1 MTSQIAVFNALGV
14 AVASDTVTTISTARG
29 TKTTNNAQKIF
40 PLPEPHLLVVIE
52 SGAVISNGVHM
63 QLLISEWTRTL
74 KNPLPTVKDY
84 ADNFCAWY
92 STESALI
99 PQESE
104 LREVHLQLNEHYY
117 EIKHRVQT
125 DTANATSQEE
135 VVENF
140 RIHAVAALEWLE
152 QLELF
157 EGVTDADDA
166 ALLDELN
173 VDLNEKID
181 FIFEGI
187 PGLDELREI
196 LLKCAPLVLSRC
208 QQSSEDSDLG
218 FIGFG
223 EQDFFAKS
231 VRLHC
236 RGRYGKTARV
246 IIEDSFGASA
256 SDRSGS
262 IATFAQDN
270 AIFGFLRGAQYDV
283 LESAFSYIWS
293 QISEDVNAEDETKL
307 NELREFMAGI
317 RKHMDKIQF
326 DRFVSPMLETIG
338 SLSLIDVASL
348 ARSLVGMQA
357 IRSAASPEPAS
368 VGGFIESLVI
378 DRVSGIRW
386 IHRLPQISA
395 D

>member
-40 PLPEPHLLVVIE
+40 ALPEPHLLVVIE
-52 SGAVISNGVHM
+52 SGAVISNGIHI
-63 QLLISEWTRTL
+63 QLLINEWTRTL
-74 KNPLPTVKDY
+74 TGLLPTVKDY
-84 ADNFCAWY
+84 AENFSAWY

-104 LREVHLQLNEHYY
+104 LREVHLQLNEHYH

-125 DTANATSQEE
+125 ETANAASDEE
-135 VVENF
+135 IF
-140 RIHAVAALEWLE
+140 ASFKIHAMAALEWLE
-152 QLELF
+152 QLEPF
-157 EGVTDADDA
+157 EGITDADDEE
-166 ALLDELN
+166 LLVELN
-173 VDLNEKID
+173 LDLHEKID
-181 FIFEGI
+181 WIFEGF
-187 PGLDELREI
+187 PGLDELREP
-196 LLKCAPLVLSRC
+196 LLKCAPLVLSRR
-208 QQSSEDSDLG
+208 QPSSADSDLG

-231 VRLHC
+231 VVMHC
-236 RGRYGKTARV
+236 RGRYGKSARV
-246 IIEDSFGASA
+246 TIEESFGTSA
-256 SDRSGS
+256 SERSGS

-283 LESAFSYIWS
+283 MDSAFSYIWS
-293 QISEDVNAEDETKL
+293 EITKEVNEHDEAKL

-326 DRFVSPMLETIG
+326 DRFVSPMIETIG

-378 DRVSGIRW
+378 DRVNGIRW
-386 IHRLPQISA
+386 IHRLPQITNE
-395 D
+395 